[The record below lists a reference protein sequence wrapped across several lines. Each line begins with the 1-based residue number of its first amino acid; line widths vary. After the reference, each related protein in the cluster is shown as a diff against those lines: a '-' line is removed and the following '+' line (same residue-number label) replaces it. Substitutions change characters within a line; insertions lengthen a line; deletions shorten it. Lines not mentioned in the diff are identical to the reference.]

1 MTAGRTGFSWLSASA
16 YVPNTNHILHMYL
29 IAYQTLAIAISPF
42 LSLFTNLSQSE
53 QRHVSAAKNLA
64 QARREAREY
73 GELRR
78 AEIRKRVRSSEI
90 DREYEEL
97 VAKKEKERSTRG
109 DG

>member
-1 MTAGRTGFSWLSASA
+1 M
-16 YVPNTNHILHMYL
+16 HIYL
-29 IAYQTLAIAISPF
+29 IGNQTLAVAITPF

-78 AEIRKRVRSSEI
+78 AQIRKRVRSSEI